1 MSKRGEHEE
10 KARRAIAAAQESGPL
25 GVYLTRVFNGHTIH
39 QRPSTGYIHATAMG
53 KVKPSKKIAQWHMNK
68 DTHAFLE
75 ALSATVG
82 IPTID
87 LVESKAGGKEAGG
100 GTWIHPEA
108 AIHLAM
114 WLDAHLAVQVI
125 RWTSRF
131 ISGDLTLVHDL
142 VDRHEAV
149 HPGTQ
154 VRATVTVAGPE
165 IDVDRV
171 SELHQDNAVEQEN
184 QRLKVR
190 IAEVLKNAETG
201 EEELKAVRQE
211 RDGLIRALEEEQTAH
226 MELQVSAA
234 QMDRDLASLATE
246 KTALETEKTTLET
259 TTASLRK
266 VLKRKRRRLA
276 ETTEQLSCTTL
287 AGRAL
292 YRHYLTN
299 RGNLEQLATAEELD
313 GGGRGAPEQPL
324 AGSKPTRY
332 VALKNVTAS
341 SSGCGSKLI
350 CDLNRDTLD
359 SIGQNLTRWGVATRP
374 TRAEKF
380 AAVSEIL
387 DFDFDSAPYATPYSS
402 VSWRTVVYGVLKTKL
417 ALEYSTWASLQD
429 VLALTTRS
437 NAWFDRRRCALEFQ
451 LIQQQ
456 DLEALLGRT
465 HRLEPPRRAAAAA
478 DAGDI
483 RRWLLQTPA
492 QLALTGPA
500 EANDV

>member
-1 MSKRGEHEE
+1 
-10 KARRAIAAAQESGPL
+10 
-25 GVYLTRVFNGHTIH
+25 
-39 QRPSTGYIHATAMG
+39 
-53 KVKPSKKIAQWHMNK
+53 
-68 DTHAFLE
+68 
-75 ALSATVG
+75 
-82 IPTID
+82 
-87 LVESKAGGKEAGG
+87 
-100 GTWIHPEA
+100 
-108 AIHLAM
+108 
-114 WLDAHLAVQVI
+114 
-125 RWTSRF
+125 
-131 ISGDLTLVHDL
+131 
-142 VDRHEAV
+142 
-149 HPGTQ
+149 
-154 VRATVTVAGPE
+154 VRATVTTAGPE
-165 IDVDRV
+165 IDVDRL

-184 QRLKVR
+184 HKLKVR
-190 IAEVLKNAETG
+190 IAEILKNAETG
-201 EEELKAVRQE
+201 EEELKEVRQE
-211 RDGLIRALEEEQTAH
+211 RDGLLRALEEEQTAH
-226 MELQVSAA
+226 KELQVSAA
-234 QMDRDLASLATE
+234 QLDRDLSTLETE

-292 YRHYLTN
+292 YRHYLAN

-313 GGGRGAPEQPL
+313 GGGGRGGRGAPEQPL

-359 SIGQNLTRWGVATRP
+359 SIGQNLTRWGVATKP

-387 DFDFDSAPYATPYSS
+387 DFDFDSAPCATPYSS